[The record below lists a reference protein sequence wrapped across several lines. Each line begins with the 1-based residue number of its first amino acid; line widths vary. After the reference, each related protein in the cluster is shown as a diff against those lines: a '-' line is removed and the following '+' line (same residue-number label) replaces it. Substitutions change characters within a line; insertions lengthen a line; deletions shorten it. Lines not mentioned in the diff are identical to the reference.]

1 MTFAT
6 GVTVPNHVGSGRVV
20 STIPFMHRLLCAALL
35 LALAGG
41 CKRNGSRD
49 MDVVDVVAPSGEV
62 YPEGASDFT
71 GEWVGESAGIFG
83 TLTIQ
88 RLASDRYY
96 GRFAS
101 EDGLIGFVCNLR
113 QIRATP
119 GEGGAM
125 LPSNLVTFQWQ
136 DGRGG
141 RGGGWALIN
150 RESSALTGE
159 IRYGGLG
166 TLSFVR
172 TDAPDIE
179 APADAETA
187 EAMTDELEEQ
197 AG

>member
-1 MTFAT
+1 MA
-6 GVTVPNHVGSGRVV
+6 
-20 STIPFMHRLLCAALL
+20 RLLRAALL

-41 CKRNGSRD
+41 CKPNGARVS
-49 MDVVDVVAPSGEV
+49 DVVDVTPPAGEV

-83 TLTIQ
+83 TLSIQ

-96 GRFAS
+96 GRFVS
-101 EDGLIGFVCNLR
+101 EDGLIRFVCNLR

-119 GEGGAM
+119 PEGGAM

-141 RGGGWALIN
+141 RGGGYVLIN

-166 TLSFVR
+166 PLDFVR
-172 TDAPDIE
+172 TDAPDME
-179 APADAETA
+179 APADAATA
-187 EAMTDELEEQ
+187 EAFADELDEQ

>member
-1 MTFAT
+1 MA
-6 GVTVPNHVGSGRVV
+6 
-20 STIPFMHRLLCAALL
+20 RLLRAALL

-41 CKRNGSRD
+41 CRPDGALAQ
-49 MDVVDVVAPSGEV
+49 DVVDVTPPAGEV

-96 GRFAS
+96 GRFTS
-101 EDGLIGFVCNLR
+101 EDGLIRFVCNLR

-119 GEGGAM
+119 PEGGAM
-125 LPSNLVTFQWQ
+125 LPSNLVTFHWQ

-141 RGGGWALIN
+141 RGGGYVLIN

-166 TLSFVR
+166 TLDFVR
-172 TDAPDIE
+172 TDAPDME

-187 EAMTDELEEQ
+187 DAFADELDEQ